1 MEFPSF
7 LVTLLVVLSL
17 FSLCRTTFSVVDTIR
32 PSEILR
38 DNNNTAILVSK
49 QGTFGLGFFTLTAT
63 SSKNLYLGIWY
74 NNITSDQKVVWVAN
88 RCEPVK
94 DSSGSLTINDKG
106 NLVLFSGQ
114 SNNRVV
120 VWSTN
125 SSKQAR
131 EPLVQLL
138 DNGNLV
144 LRDEKDANTTKYL
157 WESFDYPT
165 DTMLPGMKLG
175 WDLRRGLNRR
185 LSSWK
190 SSDDPCHGDY
200 TYGIELDEPDH
211 IAPQLLIRNGS
222 SILYREGPWRG
233 VSFSGTSNYVSVFW
247 ENSDYEFVHNKDE
260 IYFTYNTQN
269 KSLIVAISLRQTIDY
284 IRWVE
289 EEREWK
295 YYYRIPG
302 DKCDI
307 YGTCG
312 ANSQCIMMDGEP
324 VCQCLQGFEP
334 KNQNNLSQGCMR
346 NSSVRCNDKEKDV
359 FNLITELKVPET
371 KYTWASK
378 SMKLEECEAKCLS
391 NCSCTAYG
399 YNSNLDG
406 STSVLAIGTEC
417 VLWFGDLFD
426 IRRSRYGR
434 RQNVYLRIPFSPSTT
449 VPKETSVGSNGNSKV
464 KKAVIIIAVI
474 LLVGLVLIGYYIYR
488 RRYINAT
495 ENYFVRNES
504 EDDDMELPLF
514 NINAISTATNNF
526 SEANKLGEGGFGPVY
541 KGTLEGGTEIAVKS
555 LSMNSGQGVNEFK
568 NEIKLIAKLQHRNLV
583 KIFGYCT
590 HREMKLL
597 IYEYMSNKSLD
608 YFIFDESRSILLDWP
623 KRFQIVC
630 GIAKGLLYLHH
641 DSRLRIIHRDLK
653 ASNVLL
659 DEDMN
664 PKIADFGLARTF
676 GGDQIEG
683 KTRKVVGTYGYMA
696 PEYASDGNFSIKSD
710 VFSFGILI
718 LEIVSGSKS
727 RSLYDEN
734 STLNLVGYAWTLMKE
749 GNEFKLIEKCLLKD
763 PNDNMEE
770 ALRCIHIGLLCVQ
783 QMPIDRPD
791 MSSVVLM
798 LSGEKLLPQP
808 KPPAYCNST
817 YSSDA
822 DYSSSIR
829 PQSGNLSIT
838 ALEAR

>member
-17 FSLCRTTFSVVDTIR
+17 FSLSTTTFAVVDTIR

-49 QGTFGLGFFTLTAT
+49 QGIYGLGFFTPTAT
-63 SSKNLYLGIWY
+63 SSKNRYLGIWY
-74 NNITSDQKVVWVAN
+74 NNITGNQTVVWVAN
-88 RCEPVK
+88 RCEPIK
-94 DSSGSLTINDKG
+94 DSSSSLTINNKG
-106 NLVLFSGQ
+106 NLVLFFGQ
-114 SNNRVV
+114 SNNRVL

-144 LRDEKDANTTKYL
+144 LRDDKDANTTKYL

-165 DTMLPGMKLG
+165 DTMLPGMILG
-175 WDLRRGLNRR
+175 WDLKRGLNRR

-190 SSDDPCHGDY
+190 SSDDPCHGDL

-233 VSFSGTSNYVSVFW
+233 VSFGGTSNYVSVFW
-247 ENSDYEFVHNKDE
+247 KNSGYEFVHNKDE
-260 IYFTYNTQN
+260 IYFTYNAQN
-269 KSLIVAISLRQTIDY
+269 KSLISRIFLSQTISY
-284 IRWVE
+284 MRWVE
-289 EEREWK
+289 EQQVWES
-295 YYYRIPG
+295 YYRIPG

-312 ANSQCIMMDGEP
+312 ANSKCTIMDDKP
-324 VCQCLQGFEP
+324 ICQCLQGFEP
-334 KNQNNLSQGCMR
+334 KNQNNLSQGCRR
-346 NSSVRCNDKEKDV
+346 NSFVSCNDKEKDV
-359 FNLITELKVPET
+359 FYFTTELKVPET

-378 SMKLEECEAKCLS
+378 SMKLDECNAKCLS
-391 NCSCTAYG
+391 NCSCSAYG

-406 STSVLAIGTEC
+406 SISDLAIGTEC

-426 IRRSRYGR
+426 TRNPKGYGR
-434 RQNVYLRIPFSPSTT
+434 KQNVYLRIPFSTT
-449 VPKETSVGSNGNSKV
+449 APKETLVGSNGNYSKV
-464 KKAVIIIAVI
+464 KKAVIIIVVI
-474 LLVGLVLIGYYIYR
+474 LFIGLVLIGYYIYR

-495 ENYFVRNES
+495 NNYCARNES

-514 NINAISTATNNF
+514 NIYTISTATNNF

-541 KGTLEGGTEIAVKS
+541 KGTLEGGREIAVKS

-653 ASNVLL
+653 ASNILL

-664 PKIADFGLARTF
+664 PKIADFGLAKTF

-683 KTRKVVGTYGYMA
+683 NTHKVVGTYGYMA
-696 PEYASDGNFSIKSD
+696 PEYASDGIFSIKSD

-718 LEIVSGSKS
+718 LEIVSGRKC

-734 STLNLVGYAWTLMKE
+734 STLNLVGYAWNSMKE
-749 GNEFKLIEKCLLKD
+749 GNEFKLIEKCLLKS

-783 QMPIDRPD
+783 QMPIDRPN

-798 LSGEKLLPQP
+798 LSGERLLPQP

-822 DYSSSIR
+822 DYSSSNR

-838 ALEAR
+838 ALEGR

>member
-7 LVTLLVVLSL
+7 LVTLLVILSI
-17 FSLCRTTFSVVDTIR
+17 FSLCTTTFSVVDTIR

-269 KSLIVAISLRQTIDY
+269 KSLIVAISLRQTVDY

-449 VPKETSVGSNGNSKV
+449 TTVPKETSVGSNGNSKV

-488 RRYINAT
+488 RRYINGQILVEEDNVEQKE
-495 ENYFVRNES
+495 ENLEEQALLHMNKLLEHGNLVRIIVVVDYYCVLEKYGKWFKLARKKKLMNE
-504 EDDDMELPLF
+504 LTPLSYQLYLRIF
-514 NINAISTATNNF
+514 IVLIINSLLDKNSSVKISTEDKNSQEREMEKMKLELLKEEMESSSSAIENNQF
-526 SEANKLGEGGFGPVY
+526 QPALTTMHN
-541 KGTLEGGTEIAVKS
+541 
-555 LSMNSGQGVNEFK
+555 
-568 NEIKLIAKLQHRNLV
+568 NEI
-583 KIFGYCT
+583 
-590 HREMKLL
+590 
-597 IYEYMSNKSLD
+597 
-608 YFIFDESRSILLDWP
+608 FIFLP
-623 KRFQIVC
+623 
-630 GIAKGLLYLHH
+630 IA
-641 DSRLRIIHRDLK
+641 
-653 ASNVLL
+653 A
-659 DEDMN
+659 
-664 PKIADFGLARTF
+664 TT
-676 GGDQIEG
+676 
-683 KTRKVVGTYGYMA
+683 TR
-696 PEYASDGNFSIKSD
+696 
-710 VFSFGILI
+710 
-718 LEIVSGSKS
+718 
-727 RSLYDEN
+727 EN
-734 STLNLVGYAWTLMKE
+734 M
-749 GNEFKLIEKCLLKD
+749 
-763 PNDNMEE
+763 
-770 ALRCIHIGLLCVQ
+770 
-783 QMPIDRPD
+783 
-791 MSSVVLM
+791 
-798 LSGEKLLPQP
+798 
-808 KPPAYCNST
+808 
-817 YSSDA
+817 
-822 DYSSSIR
+822 
-829 PQSGNLSIT
+829 
-838 ALEAR
+838 